1 MKTVLVVD
9 PDPTA
14 RKNLLETLP
23 LNQVNVTELA
33 NGMQVLRFLKEHSVD
48 LVISEVNLPEVGG
61 LDLAKAIKKHPDHS
75 RTNIIFVTDKNDPM
89 SMIEGVKAGAK
100 QYFTKPFKVVE
111 LREKLGRI
119 LSTS

>member
-1 MKTVLVVD
+1 
-9 PDPTA
+9 
-14 RKNLLETLP
+14 
-23 LNQVNVTELA
+23 
-33 NGMQVLRFLKEHSVD
+33 MQVLRFLKERSVD

-61 LDLAKAIKKHPDHS
+61 LDLAKAIKHPDHA

-119 LSTS
+119 LSTN

>member
-9 PDPTA
+9 PDPKA

-33 NGMQVLRFLKEHSVD
+33 NGMQVLRFLKERSVD

-61 LDLAKAIKKHPDHS
+61 LDLAKAIKKHPDHA

-119 LSTS
+119 LSTN